1 MDVNLQDSTKIKWEF
16 QKVNEENSQ
25 ELNYSNT
32 KYEIMT
38 NKSLRIEAPTGEFE
52 IIFKSEEVKIFT
64 FQQYGFSARLLPR
77 H

>member
-1 MDVNLQDSTKIKWEF
+1 MLFEYFQLQSGQNAIFDCAVEVDVNLQDSTKIKWEF

-52 IIFKSEEVKIFT
+52 ITQNI
-64 FQQYGFSARLLPR
+64 
-77 H
+77 

>member
-38 NKSLRIEAPTGEFE
+38 NKSLRIEAPTGELE
-52 IIFKSEEVKIFT
+52 IIFKSV
-64 FQQYGFSARLLPR
+64 QL
-77 H
+77 